1 MDISTVCVHGCE
13 KKYDA
18 TGAVSVPIFASSTF
32 AHPGVGQSTGFDYSR
47 SQNPTKEHLEHTVT
61 ALEGGAETIA
71 FSTGMAAVS
80 ALMELFS
87 PGDHIVVSY
96 DLYGGTFRLFSHI
109 SEKNGVT
116 FSYAANLQ
124 EISEKITPATKA
136 IFIETPTNPMMNV
149 VDIAAVAQIKLSA
162 RIKQNAQNN
171 SSKILLIID
180 NTFLTPIF
188 QRPLSMGADIVLHS
202 GTKYLGGHNDALAG
216 LLTVKEKDL
225 AERLRFI
232 SKTTGGFLS
241 PFDSFLIIRGIKTLA
256 IRMERHNKTA
266 LVVAQ
271 WLARETSLQET
282 QRKKIKK
289 VYYIGLQD
297 HPDYEISCR
306 QASGFGGMIS
316 FTVNDE
322 QTAVSILENVKLIK
336 YAESLG
342 GTESLITYPLL
353 QTHADLPQEE
363 REARG
368 INGCLLRLSVGLE
381 AADDIIQ
388 DLKQAIDGSK

>member
-1 MDISTVCVHGCE
+1 MDISTICVHGCQ
-13 KKYDA
+13 KKYDT

-47 SQNPTKEHLEHTVT
+47 SQNPTKEHLEHAIT

-80 ALMELFS
+80 VFMELFS
-87 PGDHIVVSY
+87 PGDHIVASY
-96 DLYGGTFRLFSHI
+96 DLYGGTFRLFSNI
-109 SEKNGVT
+109 SIKNGIT

-124 EISEKITPATKA
+124 EISEKITSATKA
-136 IFIETPTNPMMNV
+136 VFIETPTNPMMNV
-149 VDIAAVAQIKLSA
+149 VDIAAVAQL
-162 RIKQNAQNN
+162 KQRAQITQ
-171 SSKILLIID
+171 SKEILLIVD

-225 AERLRFI
+225 AERLRYI
-232 SKTTGGFLS
+232 SKTSGACLS
-241 PFDSFLIIRGIKTLA
+241 PFDSFLVIRGVKTLA

-271 WLARETSLQET
+271 WLT
-282 QRKKIKK
+282 QQKKIKK

-297 HPDYEISCR
+297 HPDYAISSR
-306 QASGFGGMIS
+306 QTSGFGGMIS

-322 QTAVSILENVKLIK
+322 LTAVSILENVKLIK

-353 QTHADLPQEE
+353 QTHADLPKEE

-368 INGCLLRLSVGLE
+368 INSCLLRLSVGLE

-388 DLKQAIDGSK
+388 DLKQAMGGK

>member
-1 MDISTVCVHGCE
+1 MDISTICIHGCE
-13 KKYDA
+13 KKYDT

-80 ALMELFS
+80 AFMELFH
-87 PGDHIVVSY
+87 PGDHIVASY

-109 SEKNGVT
+109 SEKNGIT

-136 IFIETPTNPMMNV
+136 VFIETPTNPMMNV
-149 VDIAAVAQIKLSA
+149 ADIAAVAQITQRK
-162 RIKQNAQNN
+162 
-171 SSKILLIID
+171 KILLIVD

-188 QRPLSMGADIVLHS
+188 QRPLSLGADIVLHS

-225 AERLRFI
+225 AERLRYI
-232 SKTTGGFLS
+232 SKTTGACLS
-241 PFDSFLIIRGIKTLA
+241 PFDSFLIVRGIKTLA
-256 IRMERHNKTA
+256 VRMERHNKTA

-271 WLARETSLQET
+271 WLAQETSLQET
-282 QRKKIKK
+282 QQKKIKR

-297 HPDYEISCR
+297 HPDYAVSCR

-322 QTAVSILENVKLIK
+322 PTAVSILENVKLIK

-363 REARG
+363 REVRG

-388 DLKQAIDGSK
+388 DLKQAIGGGK

>member
-1 MDISTVCVHGCE
+1 MDISTICVHGCE
-13 KKYDA
+13 KKYDT

-80 ALMELFS
+80 AFMELFS
-87 PGDHIVVSY
+87 PGDHVVASY

-109 SEKNGVT
+109 SEKNGIT

-136 IFIETPTNPMMNV
+136 VFIETPTNPMMNV
-149 VDIAAVAQIKLSA
+149 VDIAAVAQL
-162 RIKQNAQNN
+162 KQRAQITQ
-171 SSKILLIID
+171 SKEILLIVD

-225 AERLRFI
+225 AERLRYI
-232 SKTTGGFLS
+232 SKTSGACLS
-241 PFDSFLIIRGIKTLA
+241 PFDSFLVIRGVKTLA

-271 WLARETSLQET
+271 WLT
-282 QRKKIKK
+282 QQKKIKK

-297 HPDYEISCR
+297 HPDYAISSR
-306 QASGFGGMIS
+306 QTSGFGGMIS

-322 QTAVSILENVKLIK
+322 LTAVSILENVKLIK

-353 QTHADLPQEE
+353 QTHADLPKEE

-368 INGCLLRLSVGLE
+368 INSCLLRLSVGLE

-388 DLKQAIDGSK
+388 DLKQAMGGK

>member
-1 MDISTVCVHGCE
+1 MDISTICVHGCQ
-13 KKYDA
+13 KKYDT

-47 SQNPTKEHLEHTVT
+47 SQNPTKEHLEHAIT

-80 ALMELFS
+80 VFMELFS
-87 PGDHIVVSY
+87 PGDHIVASY
-96 DLYGGTFRLFSHI
+96 DLYGGTFRLFSNI
-109 SEKNGVT
+109 SIKNGIT

-124 EISEKITPATKA
+124 EISEKITSATKA
-136 IFIETPTNPMMNV
+136 VFIETPTNPMMNV
-149 VDIAAVAQIKLSA
+149 VNIAAVAQLKQRAQLKQCV
-162 RIKQNAQNN
+162 RIKQNAQIN
-171 SSKILLIID
+171 SNKILLIVD

-188 QRPLSMGADIVLHS
+188 QRPLSLGADIVLHS
-202 GTKYLGGHNDALAG
+202 GTKYLGGHNDTLAG
-216 LLTVKEKDL
+216 TLTVKDKDL
-225 AERLRFI
+225 SERLRFI
-232 SKTTGGFLS
+232 AKTTGASLS

-256 IRMERHNKTA
+256 VRMERHNKTA

-271 WLARETSLQET
+271 WLAQ
-282 QRKKIKK
+282 QKKIKK

-297 HPDYEISCR
+297 HPDYAISCR

-353 QTHADLPQEE
+353 QTHADLPQED

-388 DLKQAIDGSK
+388 DLKQAMEIPA

>member
-1 MDISTVCVHGCE
+1 MDISTICIHGCE

-71 FSTGMAAVS
+71 FSTGMAAISVF
-80 ALMELFS
+80 MELFS
-87 PGDHIVVSY
+87 PGDHIVASY

-109 SEKNGVT
+109 SEKNGIT

-124 EISEKITPATKA
+124 EISEKITSATKA
-136 IFIETPTNPMMNV
+136 VFIETPTNPMMNV
-149 VDIAAVAQIKLSA
+149 LDIAAVAQLTQLTQSK
-162 RIKQNAQNN
+162 
-171 SSKILLIID
+171 KILLIVD

-188 QRPLSMGADIVLHS
+188 QRPLSLGADIVLHS

-232 SKTTGGFLS
+232 SNTTGGCLS

-256 IRMERHNKTA
+256 VRMERHQETA
-266 LVVAQ
+266 LAVAR
-271 WLARETSLQET
+271 WLLT
-282 QRKKIKK
+282 QNKIKK

-297 HPDYEISCR
+297 HPDYAVSCS

-322 QTAVSILENVKLIK
+322 LTAVSILENVKLIK

-368 INGCLLRLSVGLE
+368 INACLLRLSVGLE

-388 DLKQAIDGSK
+388 DLKQAIGSVK

>member
-13 KKYDA
+13 KKYDT

-47 SQNPTKEHLEHTVT
+47 SQNPTKEHLEQTVT
-61 ALEGGAETIA
+61 ALEGGVETIA

-80 ALMELFS
+80 AFIELFS
-87 PGDHIVVSY
+87 PGDHIVASY

-109 SEKNGVT
+109 SEKNGIT

-124 EISEKITPATKA
+124 EISEKIKPATKA

-149 VDIAAVAQIKLSA
+149 LDIAAVAQITQRK
-162 RIKQNAQNN
+162 
-171 SSKILLIID
+171 KILLIVD

-188 QRPLSMGADIVLHS
+188 QRPLSLGANIALHS
-202 GTKYLGGHNDALAG
+202 GTKYLGGHNDSLAG
-216 LLTVKEKDL
+216 FLTVKEKDL
-225 AERLRFI
+225 AERLRYI
-232 SKTTGGFLS
+232 SKTTGACLS
-241 PFDSFLIIRGIKTLA
+241 PFDSFLIIRGIKTLVV
-256 IRMERHNKTA
+256 RMERHYKTA
-266 LVVAQ
+266 LAVAQ
-271 WLARETSLQET
+271 WLARETQ
-282 QRKKIKK
+282 QKIIKK

-297 HPDYEISCR
+297 HPDYAVSCR

-388 DLKQAIDGSK
+388 DLKQAMNVK